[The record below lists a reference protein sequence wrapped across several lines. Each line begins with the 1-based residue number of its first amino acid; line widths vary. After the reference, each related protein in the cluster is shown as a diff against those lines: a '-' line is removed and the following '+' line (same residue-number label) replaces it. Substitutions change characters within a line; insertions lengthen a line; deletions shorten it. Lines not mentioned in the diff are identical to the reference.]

1 MKLMETV
8 GAEKASKRHIG
19 TKLKQQEP
27 NRERGDRE
35 RRGEGDRKRKRK
47 ERERERERRGAGEKE
62 GEGREQNRQGQVTLL
77 FLCGAVVVGGGCEP
91 DLRSGPYS
99 AFVARERPQMAKK
112 ERQNW
117 PDASCWCEAC
127 GTGLAPKGVQLAGC
141 TRGSVPW
148 HAGLATNGPCM

>member
-47 ERERERERRGAGEKE
+47 ERERERERGGAGEKE